1 MLYFN
6 STWKCYLFNSV
17 QGSESTTGIDARN
30 AMELKS
36 IRKQRSLKFT
46 LIKACE
52 RARRSHSMGK
62 EINRSVT
69 SKTLVFERVLSVQN
83 KKN

>member
-1 MLYFN
+1 MLYFS
-6 STWKCYLFNSV
+6 STCKYYLLNSV
-17 QGSESTTGIDARN
+17 QGRESATGIDARN
-30 AMELKS
+30 AMELQS
-36 IRKQRSLKFT
+36 IRKPRSLKFT

-52 RARRSHSMGK
+52 RARRSHSMGQ